1 MFNNTKKT
9 AFILILAL
17 MLVVFSA
24 CGKPS
29 APAGTSSP
37 SGSAAPAQSTDPA
50 SADAIMGDFDAKTLD
65 GDSFKSSDLAAHK
78 LTMVNVWTT
87 TCGFCIKEMPDL
99 QELYKNLPEG
109 TNLITICFDGVKN
122 GGAAK
127 KVLENAGAEF
137 KTLIPD
143 QKLIESLGNVIN
155 AVPTTIFVDSEGKQ
169 VGDLIIGVPSLND
182 TANAY
187 LKQLNARLETLN
199 K

>member
-65 GDSFKSSDLAAHK
+65 GDSFKSSDLAASK

-109 TNLITICFDGVKN
+109 TNMITICFDGAKN
-122 GGAAK
+122 GGSAK

-187 LKQLNARLETLN
+187 LAQLNARLETL